1 MITELMPVIKAAAFA
16 GTCLEKET
24 AEWSFAWR
32 VTHSPG
38 VVLFFL
44 FFLTSGLAD
53 HDVAVFAL
61 AAVVEALHLDVV
73 GGLGLEV
80 SDHVPVLHT

>member
-1 MITELMPVIKAAAFA
+1 MPGKRD
-16 GTCLEKET
+16 GG
-24 AEWSFAWR
+24 AEVRLTRDSLPR
-32 VTHSPG
+32 VCG
-38 VVLFFL
+38 VFFFL
-44 FFLTSGLAD
+44 LTSGLAD

>member
-1 MITELMPVIKAAAFA
+1 MPGKRD
-16 GTCLEKET
+16 GG
-24 AEWSFAWR
+24 AEVRLTRDSL
-32 VTHSPG
+32 PG
-38 VVLFFL
+38 CAVGFFFPL
-44 FFLTSGLAD
+44 LTSGLAD

>member
-1 MITELMPVIKAAAFA
+1 MPGKRDGVAEVRPTRDSLPGWRCFAFS
-16 GTCLEKET
+16 L
-24 AEWSFAWR
+24 
-32 VTHSPG
+32 
-38 VVLFFL
+38 
-44 FFLTSGLAD
+44 LTSGLAD